1 MFRNSLLFLA
11 LLANC
16 GGGVGLSYLCEQ
28 SGLSKFKAR
37 KVLKELLSCGAII
50 RVKNKYH
57 LALLGACITQAD
69 TAAAQGY
76 TVGYSDTDDYMPKY
90 QKGF

>member
-37 KVLKELLSCGAII
+37 KVLKELLSCGAIV

-57 LALLGACITQAD
+57 LALLGACLSVGD
-69 TAAAQGY
+69 SAAAQGY
-76 TVGYSDTDDYMPKY
+76 DVSFSELSHYMPKY
-90 QKGF
+90 QKGL